1 MVQPVSDDQL
11 ATEGMQ
17 LRNQGRV
24 LLIACGADRP
34 ASRNRIG
41 GKRVCDYDLASGVT
55 DYGFR
60 SYDAELG
67 VG

>member
-1 MVQPVSDDQL
+1 ML
-11 ATEGMQ
+11 GIFFA
-17 LRNQGRV
+17 V